1 MHTGCHLSYGAHF
14 FPFQRLWNWAAS
26 AYSGASTNWLR
37 LSSLGVK
44 WNNGTCHRWWGL
56 CINEIRGV
64 RACVCECGC
73 VSKHQK
79 EGQRLLGGENSSES
93 QACVFQKWEGW
104 AGHAKHLIK
113 MASVHRRCRNDEWL
127 FLSLF
132 LSVFCQIPAMNGWYI
147 YHKIF

>member
-1 MHTGCHLSYGAHF
+1 M
-14 FPFQRLWNWAAS
+14 
-26 AYSGASTNWLR
+26 
-37 LSSLGVK
+37 
-44 WNNGTCHRWWGL
+44 
-56 CINEIRGV
+56 
-64 RACVCECGC
+64 CECGC

-79 EGQRLLGGENSSES
+79 EGQHLLGRENSEN
-93 QACVFQKWEGW
+93 QACVFQKWGGGGGE
-104 AGHAKHLIK
+104 GHAKRSIK